1 MLRGML
7 NMTNQPRYLLDTHAW
22 LWFVAGDKTL
32 KPPIRKLINASMQA
46 GELYLS
52 SISFW
57 EVSML
62 VAKKRI
68 MVNCPCLE
76 WINQA
81 AAKLQIINLTA
92 SISVDSC
99 ELPDDFHGDPADRII
114 VASAR
119 VENLV
124 LLTRDNN
131 ILNYGKKTHVQT
143 LKL

>member
-1 MLRGML
+1 MI
-7 NMTNQPRYLLDTHAW
+7 NQPRYLLDTHVW
-22 LWFVAGDKTL
+22 LWFVAGDTTL
-32 KPPIRKLINASMQA
+32 KPKIRALINTAIQE

-68 MVNCPCLE
+68 VLNCPSLD
-76 WINQA
+76 WIQQA
-81 AAKLQIINLTA
+81 AAKLQVIHLTA
-92 SISVDSC
+92 AISVDSC
-99 ELPDDFHGDPADRII
+99 ELPDDFHGDPADRMI

-131 ILNYGKKTHVQT
+131 ILKYSKKNHVQT
-143 LKL
+143 VKV

>member
-1 MLRGML
+1 MI
-7 NMTNQPRYLLDTHAW
+7 NQPRYLLDTHAW

-32 KPPIRKLINASMQA
+32 KPAIRKLIEASIKK

-68 MVNCPCLE
+68 IVNCPCLE
-76 WINQA
+76 WIQQA
-81 AAKLQIINLTA
+81 AAKLQVIHLTA
-92 SISVDSC
+92 AIAVDSC
-99 ELPDDFHGDPADRII
+99 ELPDDFHGDPVDRMI

-131 ILNYGKKTHVQT
+131 ILKYSKKNHVQT
-143 LKL
+143 VKV

>member
-1 MLRGML
+1 M
-7 NMTNQPRYLLDTHAW
+7 NHESRYLLDTHTW
-22 LWFVAGDKTL
+22 LWFVAGDTTL
-32 KPPIRKLINASMQA
+32 DPKIRALINTAIQE

-52 SISFW
+52 SISLW

-68 MVNCPCLE
+68 VLNCPSLE
-76 WINQA
+76 WIKQA
-81 AAKLQIINLTA
+81 TANLQIINLTA
-92 SISVDSC
+92 AISVDSC
-99 ELPDDFHGDPADRII
+99 ELPDDFHGDPADRMI

-131 ILNYGKKTHVQT
+131 ILKYSKKNHVQT
-143 LKL
+143 AKV